1 MTVVYFCVLCYYHLD
16 TDLYID
22 FFFLW
27 IRRPPRSTLTATLFP
42 TRRSSDLI
50 RFLALLDQRTH
61 PIGLPVR
68 GDMPAE
74 RLDNI
79 AEPILRDHA
88 RLDRLASDRK
98 STRLNSSH

>member
-1 MTVVYFCVLCYYHLD
+1 MRIMD
-16 TDLYID
+16 
-22 FFFLW
+22 W
-27 IRRPPRSTLTATLFP
+27 
-42 TRRSSDLI
+42 SSDVCSSDPPAVVQPDLVAEARAQRRRAVLVGGEI